1 MRARR
6 GRHVDAEGRVIEGE
20 YDVYQQGYQH
30 GLNAAYLEPNQ
41 ARPTTPDR
49 ATPLGAWDP
58 HNRMWCLL
66 DASK

>member
-1 MRARR
+1 
-6 GRHVDAEGRVIEGE
+6 VDAEGRVIEGE

-49 ATPLGAWDP
+49 HTPWRVGSP
-58 HNRMWCLL
+58 
-66 DASK
+66 